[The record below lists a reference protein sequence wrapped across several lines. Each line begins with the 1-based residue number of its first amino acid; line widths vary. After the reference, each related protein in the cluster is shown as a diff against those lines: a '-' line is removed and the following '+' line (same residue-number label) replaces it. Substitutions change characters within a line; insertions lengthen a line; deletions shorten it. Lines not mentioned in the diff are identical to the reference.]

1 MAYSAADGE
10 WVQELLA
17 GLGPLTLK
25 KMFGAGAVYA
35 DGLMFAIVDDGVLWL
50 RGDEGN
56 IARMQAAGARQFT
69 YPTKD
74 GEHASLGYW
83 SIPETAVDDPDEAV
97 EWAREALDAARRK
110 AAAKKPGKT
119 KK

>member
-83 SIPETAVDDPDEAV
+83 SIPEAAVDDPDEAV